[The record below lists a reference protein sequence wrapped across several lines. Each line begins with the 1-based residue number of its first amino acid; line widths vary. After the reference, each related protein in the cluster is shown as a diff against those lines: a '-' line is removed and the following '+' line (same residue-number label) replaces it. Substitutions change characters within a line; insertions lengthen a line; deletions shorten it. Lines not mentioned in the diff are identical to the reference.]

1 MENIQQHIDN
11 LLNSKI
17 GKITNNRV
25 LTNISRTGTFKDS
38 TTNGLESARQVNK
51 QPVQLIKDDVVIYEF
66 DSSIEASEFLS
77 VHPQS
82 IQKALNG
89 KWKTCKGYIVKK
101 K

>member
-11 LLNSKI
+11 LLNSNL
-17 GKITNNRV
+17 GKIKNGTQLENM
-25 LTNISRTGTFKDS
+25 SRTGRFKDS
-38 TTNGLESARQVNK
+38 TTKGLESARQVNK

-82 IQKALNG
+82 IQKVLNG
-89 KWKTCKGYIVKK
+89 KHKTCKGYVVKK